1 MLVRAI
7 NENEQ
12 MIMPMKIAMISYT
25 SMVRM
30 QLIVDEIDMKYSDVN
45 TKIFSRWFLYE
56 LVSNY
61 RI

>member
-12 MIMPMKIAMISYT
+12 MIMPMKIATISYT
-25 SMVRM
+25 SMM

-56 LVSNY
+56 VVSNY

>member
-12 MIMPMKIAMISYT
+12 MIMPMKIATISYT
-25 SMVRM
+25 SMMQM
-30 QLIVDEIDMKYSDVN
+30 QLIVDEIEMKYSDVN